1 MSSDVRAA
9 RGGGGARDGECVFFV
24 MVRSRAMGV
33 MRRVRTTARARARE
47 RESLSVVMDIPSR
60 ARVEEVDA
68 RVALERAGKDAT
80 LMTFKITRD
89 PDARARA
96 R

>member
-1 MSSDVRAA
+1 MCVRRAEVEA
-9 RGGGGARDGECVFFV
+9 RATASVSFFV

-80 LMTFKITRD
+80 SMTFKITRD